1 MGAEGAKMVVL
12 VGVWVVF
19 RRRGGVRGELGGLAL
34 LGLVGV
40 GVDLEVLER
49 DLGKKRS
56 EIGLVRFGSFLA
68 TNFL

>member
-1 MGAEGAKMVVL
+1 M
-12 VGVWVVF
+12 
-19 RRRGGVRGELGGLAL
+19 RGELGGLTL
-34 LGLVGV
+34 LGLVDV

-49 DLGKKRS
+49 DLGRKRS